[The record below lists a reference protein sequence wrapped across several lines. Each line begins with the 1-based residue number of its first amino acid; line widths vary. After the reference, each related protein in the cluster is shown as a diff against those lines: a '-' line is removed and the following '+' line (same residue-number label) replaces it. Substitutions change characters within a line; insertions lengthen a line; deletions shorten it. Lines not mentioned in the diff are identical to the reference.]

1 MLIFYLYKIL
11 KEDDWNTI
19 MIWYQAF
26 IKSIM
31 NFTDWDKIYTIN
43 ELKIKKIIKIQKLL
57 IIII

>member
-43 ELKIKKIIKIQKLL
+43 VLKIKKIIKIQKLL